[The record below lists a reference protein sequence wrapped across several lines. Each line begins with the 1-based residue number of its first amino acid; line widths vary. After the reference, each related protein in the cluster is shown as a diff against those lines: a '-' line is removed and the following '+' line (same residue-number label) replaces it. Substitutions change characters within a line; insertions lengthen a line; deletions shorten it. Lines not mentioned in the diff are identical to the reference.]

1 MNEIARS
8 ESLFPIQQRWMD
20 DDRGM
25 EKDALLQRLASAAN
39 SVKRQLDAGVTPSEF
54 ARLDKV
60 RRGLEAATEVVAQ
73 VWGQY
78 HLA

>member
-1 MNEIARS
+1 MNETVCS
-8 ESLFPIQQRWMD
+8 EPLFPIQQQLMD

-25 EKDALLQRLASAAN
+25 AKDALLQKLASAAN

-78 HLA
+78 HPV